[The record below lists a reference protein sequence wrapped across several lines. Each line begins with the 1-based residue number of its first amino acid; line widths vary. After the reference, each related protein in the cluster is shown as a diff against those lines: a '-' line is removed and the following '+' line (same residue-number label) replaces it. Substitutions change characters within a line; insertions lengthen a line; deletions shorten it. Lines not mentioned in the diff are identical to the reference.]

1 MPLNFSKI
9 SEHISFKYLQFIRRY
24 FYSNKNVIKSL
35 NDYKKNNL
43 ESIDYKLISE
53 KFHVHFTED
62 ESRYFKED
70 ILTSKQILKDH
81 VSGYEHKSSYICKL
95 KNTRFFGSSGAIF
108 YEGKLVEESIF
119 NEKRSVKAKVIDSV
133 FIKKIYKQGAYTSI
147 MNLPWSENNLFHWNI
162 DCLPRLLPI
171 TKNKRKKNTF
181 YMQ

>member
-95 KNTRFFGSSGAIF
+95 KIQDSSDP
-108 YEGKLVEESIF
+108 LVQYF
-119 NEKRSVKAKVIDSV
+119 MKVS
-133 FIKKIYKQGAYTSI
+133 
-147 MNLPWSENNLFHWNI
+147 
-162 DCLPRLLPI
+162 
-171 TKNKRKKNTF
+171 
-181 YMQ
+181 